1 MVTSDQKHTTEV
13 PTKALDPAAKGCK
26 HSGQVTGG
34 HMMTLGQKLQEVPSP
49 LGLARGYGL
58 LETVW
63 GSGVR
68 ATG

>member
-1 MVTSDQKHTTEV
+1 
-13 PTKALDPAAKGCK
+13 
-26 HSGQVTGG
+26 
-34 HMMTLGQKLQEVPSP
+34 MMTLGQKLEEVPSP

>member
-1 MVTSDQKHTTEV
+1 MI
-13 PTKALDPAAKGCK
+13 
-26 HSGQVTGG
+26 
-34 HMMTLGQKLQEVPSP
+34 TLRQKLQEVPSP

-68 ATG
+68 ALG